1 MEGLLREKGVD
12 EAALALA
19 IDQLHEDGALDDER
33 FAIRYAEDK
42 RELAGWGP
50 ERIRKALKER
60 GLPDDLID
68 PALAAESRDDQLQR
82 AVDFLASKDLAVEGP
97 VERRKALGALARR
110 GFESEVSYEAMREQ
124 ERTRRDGGGNG

>member
-12 EAALALA
+12 EAALALV

-97 VERRKALGALARR
+97 EERRKALGALARR

>member
-12 EAALALA
+12 EAALALV

-97 VERRKALGALARR
+97 EERRKALGALARR
-110 GFESEVSYEAMREQ
+110 GFESEVSYEAMREH

>member
-68 PALAAESRDDQLQR
+68 PALAAEDRDDQLQR

-97 VERRKALGALARR
+97 EERRKALGALARR
-110 GFESEVSYEAMREQ
+110 GFESEVSYEAMREH

>member
-97 VERRKALGALARR
+97 EERRKALGALARR

>member
-1 MEGLLREKGVD
+1 MEGLLREKGVA
-12 EAALALA
+12 EAALALV

-97 VERRKALGALARR
+97 EERRKALGALARR
-110 GFESEVSYEAMREQ
+110 GFESEVSYEAIREQ

>member
-1 MEGLLREKGVD
+1 MEGLLREKGVA
-12 EAALALA
+12 EAALALV

-97 VERRKALGALARR
+97 EERRKALGALARR
-110 GFESEVSYEAMREQ
+110 GFESEVSYEAMREH

>member
-97 VERRKALGALARR
+97 EERRKALGALARR
-110 GFESEVSYEAMREQ
+110 GFESEVSYEAMREH

>member
-82 AVDFLASKDLAVEGP
+82 AMDFLASKDLAVEGP
-97 VERRKALGALARR
+97 EERRKTLGALARR
-110 GFESEVSYEAMREQ
+110 GFESEVSYEAMREH